1 MPHKRPSKPSWRPPL
16 AAGFLLLAC
25 SVASAQW
32 VWKEGDRKVF
42 SDTAP
47 PASVPDKNILKRPGG
62 GSAPMPVPAAVAPAS
77 AESGNA
83 TAPGATSPQAAAPQL
98 PTVDKELEA
107 KKKQA
112 EQAEAARQKAEEQ
125 RIAQARTENCNR
137 AKQAKATLDTGV
149 RVATTNAKGEREIM
163 DDKARATETK
173 RLDDVMRSDCGPMPK
188 AKPQ

>member
-1 MPHKRPSKPSWRPPL
+1 MPQKRPSKPSWRAPL

-25 SVASAQW
+25 SVVSAQW

-62 GSAPMPVPAAVAPAS
+62 GNAPMPAPAAAAPANAETGAVAPA
-77 AESGNA
+77 G
-83 TAPGATSPQAAAPQL
+83 APPQAAAPQL

-112 EQAEAARQKAEEQ
+112 EQAEANRQKAEEQ
-125 RIAQARTENCNR
+125 RIAQARAENCNR
-137 AKQAKATLDTGV
+137 ARQAKATLDTGV

-163 DDKARATETK
+163 DDKARAAETK